1 MGHAEG
7 DEVLKVFSAWVNE
20 HLGSGDIVGG
30 LGGDEFAI
38 LLAHQART
46 DAFLQGLRKSVDAYN
61 GSSGKRYNI
70 NYSYGMLHS
79 DPRRYPSLGEMLKE
93 SDEVMYSAKRRKHV

>member
-1 MGHAEG
+1 M
-7 DEVLKVFSAWVNE
+7 LKVFSAWVSE
-20 HLGSGDIVGG
+20 HLGPGDLAGR
-30 LGGDEFAI
+30 LGGDEFAV

-61 GSSGKRYNI
+61 GGSGKPYNI

-79 DPRRYPSLGEMLKE
+79 DPGRYPSLGEMLKE